1 MRQDTGAGWPQRGRE
16 ITVSTMRLQ
25 GEGKIF
31 STQKPDDIV
40 RSEAPIEA
48 DGHLHFDVFL
58 SHNSKDKPAVREL
71 GRALGHCGVKV
82 WLDENELVPGENW
95 QNGLVSGILRS
106 IAVAVCIGQ
115 VGIGPWEDEEMQASL
130 AIAVREKRR
139 IIPVMLPNAP
149 DKPDL
154 SLFLANRTW
163 VDLRAGFTEDGLAK
177 LIWGITGKKP

>member
-1 MRQDTGAGWPQRGRE
+1 VFLRGHWRGVQRG
-16 ITVSTMRLQ
+16 
-25 GEGKIF
+25 KI
-31 STQKPDDIV
+31 
-40 RSEAPIEA
+40 
-48 DGHLHFDVFL
+48 L
-58 SHNSKDKPAVREL
+58 
-71 GRALGHCGVKV
+71 
-82 WLDENELVPGENW
+82 ENW

-139 IIPVMLPNAP
+139 IIPVMLANAP

-163 VDLRAGFTEDGLAK
+163 VAIKANADSAPGLIEAARAAGCTVVDA
-177 LIWGITGKKP
+177 